1 MGLDRR
7 QLALEAKHAGGNQ
20 RLLGEEA
27 GVVDQKTRG
36 EIVGAVEHNVVVC
49 DTSARMLSASTVLVI
64 GVDRDLR
71 IDRR

>member
-36 EIVGAVEHNVVVC
+36 EIVRAIQHNVGVTDQIEDITRIKVG
-49 DTSARMLSASTVLVI
+49 DNPFDSDI
-64 GVDRDLR
+64 G
-71 IDRR
+71 IDAT